1 MKTGYQPMKI
11 IKCFTRVVLTIVLLF
26 ILNLKVGGGEKM
38 QDNTIMLIMGFIT
51 TMIPIFTVIVKLNNT
66 ITKLNVTIQVLSD
79 QMQKGQEDRN
89 KIHNQLNNHET
100 RISILENERRER

>member
-1 MKTGYQPMKI
+1 MVQRGQHGEVMKEQLRNK
-11 IKCFTRVVLTIVLLF
+11 KRLF
-26 ILNLKVGGGEKM
+26 ENLKDSGGKKM

-79 QMQKGQEDRN
+79 QMQKGQEDRT

>member
-1 MKTGYQPMKI
+1 MVQRGQHGEVMKEQLRNK
-11 IKCFTRVVLTIVLLF
+11 KRLF
-26 ILNLKVGGGEKM
+26 ENLKDSGGEKM
-38 QDNTIMLIMGFIT
+38 QDNIIMSFLGFII

-66 ITKLNVTIQVLSD
+66 ITKLNITIQVLSE
-79 QMQKGQEDRN
+79 QMQKGQEDRT

>member
-1 MKTGYQPMKI
+1 MVQRGQHGEVMKEQLRNK
-11 IKCFTRVVLTIVLLF
+11 KRLF
-26 ILNLKVGGGEKM
+26 ENLKDSGGEKM

-79 QMQKGQEDRN
+79 QMHKGQEDRN

-100 RISILENERRER
+100 RISILESERRER